1 MRGAQRATRAP
12 PLRCDSRR
20 ADVSRAQAPDWTPSL
35 QRFGEDDMR
44 TASLA
49 SHVTGAPLS
58 PPFVRSKALLTL
70 RFLSAVRGAV
80 AVPVFLGR
88 GAAERAVAVLEAVYT
103 SELLSVADA
112 ISSLLAALSAA
123 GLHPSCNRSFAA
135 APAPPTQQQA
145 AAAQRLAGVAEA
157 LCGQFELPL
166 AQLWL
171 AGSAPNDR
179 SAHRGDM
186 TPLAGAVPRLRSRG
200 APGVT
205 RVPAAWAM
213 RAACAERALA
223 PREGLPGAA
232 WAAGA
237 AVWVA
242 ARAALAR
249 TAEPLRPYHALFGA
263 DGGALAVPVAPTPAS
278 AAGIIA
284 DDIAPE
290 APGALVLELQLPPAM
305 AGAAQL
311 ALLARLL
318 PALESACAAAGLT
331 AAVDASPDAVA
342 AMEAMARRAGMSR
355 PPAAFVAAP
364 PGAATSDEAVLAS
377 FMEPWLSRLPGTKA
391 VPGIAAVFFAL
402 AGAPSAQRAPP
413 PASAPRSS
421 AAAPPETP
429 ALDAAAPDAAAPPA
443 TDAAPPAAAS
453 HGDVD
458 DEWQPCGE
466 DLDGAGADG
475 ITMAQ
480 LRSVF
485 TFPLKEAARR
495 LNVCGTTL
503 KCVCRKHGI
512 ARWPYRT
519 LAKLSSNAVKLKHSV
534 ESIGVA
540 HPQAAAGEP
549 HRRPAPRPAGWGTP
563 VGALRPLAQA
573 AHMQVRRSA
582 RAAAKPQRDGEEAAG
597 SEFDE
602 DSDAERAAEEEED
615 ADDDDDPFASDGG
628 GSKRRGGGKRK
639 RGQAAPR
646 RRAGGADGSESD
658 GDAAQ
663 PRRKARPAP
672 LVHEDST
679 MAAMLTELRGGD
691 AAAVFAAAEAAA
703 RTPRPPPGT
712 VKPKSRSGVRRPQPP
727 VAAAAPPAAK
737 APAAKAPP
745 PPKVPTAK
753 PKARRIVP
761 APPMPRA
768 AAVPASPV
776 ATALASPPAGL
787 LPLASPPPQF
797 ALARFPLPA
806 PVADTGAAMGAFGS
820 SPHARAMLPPAGVY
834 GGTPLFAPSP
844 RRGAAVAPGSAP
856 SSGGSGSGGE
866 GGNVAAMWAL
876 PDFTSLWSA
885 TPGWPGGLAASPA
898 AAGAGAAWAA
908 SLPALFATP
917 APPQQQQ
924 GGGR

>member
-1 MRGAQRATRAP
+1 
-12 PLRCDSRR
+12 
-20 ADVSRAQAPDWTPSL
+20 
-35 QRFGEDDMR
+35 
-44 TASLA
+44 
-49 SHVTGAPLS
+49 
-58 PPFVRSKALLTL
+58 
-70 RFLSAVRGAV
+70 VRGAV

-88 GAAERAVAVLEAVYT
+88 GANERAVAVLEAVFT
-103 SELLSVADA
+103 AELLSVGDA
-112 ISSLLAALSAA
+112 LSSLLAALSAA
-123 GLHPSCNRSFAA
+123 GLHPSANRSFVS

-157 LCGQFELPL
+157 LCGAFEIPM

-171 AGSAPNDR
+171 AGSALNDR
-179 SAHRGDM
+179 SAHRGEM
-186 TPLAGAVPRLRSRG
+186 APVAGAVPRLRARG

-205 RVPAAWAM
+205 RVPAAWAL
-213 RAACAERALA
+213 RAACSERALA
-223 PREGLPGAA
+223 PQEGLPGAA

-249 TAEPLRPYHALFGA
+249 TSEPLRPYHALFGA
-263 DGGALAVPVAPTPAS
+263 DGGAFAVPVAPS
-278 AAGIIA
+278 S
-284 DDIAPE
+284 DDGDAPGAVFVPE
-290 APGALVLELQLPPAM
+290 APDALVLELQLPPAM

-318 PALESACAAAGLT
+318 PALAAACAAARLS
-331 AAVDASPDAVA
+331 AAIDASPDALA

-364 PGAATSDEAVLAS
+364 PGAAAAATSGDHVEAASS

-402 AGAPSAQRAPP
+402 AGAPSAQRAAM
-413 PASAPRSS
+413 PAIAPRSS
-421 AAAPPETP
+421 TAPETP
-429 ALDAAAPDAAAPPA
+429 ALDAP
-443 TDAAPPAAAS
+443 DAAPPAADAAPPVAAS
-453 HGDVD
+453 PGGGD

-540 HPQAAAGEP
+540 HPQAAQGEA

-582 RAAAKPQRDGEEAAG
+582 RAAAAPPRKPLGDDEEAGG

-602 DSDAERAAEEEED
+602 EGGLDTERAADED
-615 ADDDDDPFASDGG
+615 DAGADSDPFASDDG
-628 GSKRRGGGKRK
+628 GSKRRGGAKRK
-639 RGQAAPR
+639 RGQAASR
-646 RRAGGADGSESD
+646 RRAGGGDGSESEG

-663 PRRKARPAP
+663 KRKARPAPP

-727 VAAAAPPAAK
+727 VAAAAPP
-737 APAAKAPP
+737 PAAKPP
-745 PPKVPTAK
+745 PAKVPTAK

-761 APPMPRA
+761 APPMARA

-776 ATALASPPAGL
+776 ASALASPPAGL
-787 LPLASPPPQF
+787 LPLASPPQF
-797 ALARFPLPA
+797 SLARFPLPA
-806 PVADTGAAMGAFGS
+806 PISDTGPFGS

-844 RRGAAVAPGSAP
+844 RRGAAVVPGSAP

-885 TPGWPGGLAASPA
+885 TPGWPGGLAPSPA